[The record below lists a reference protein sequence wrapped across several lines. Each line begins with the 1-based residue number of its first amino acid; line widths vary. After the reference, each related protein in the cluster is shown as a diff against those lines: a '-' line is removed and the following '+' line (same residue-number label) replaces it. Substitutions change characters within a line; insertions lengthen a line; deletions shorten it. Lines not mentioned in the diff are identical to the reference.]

1 MHSVTVLAQVPTSMI
16 FGPFS
21 SGTILA
27 AFLAGA
33 CFRWPSILPAAH
45 LVLPDPVAR
54 ETAPAVLEEPEAAAA
69 PPCTCV
75 CDCRSRLEGSD
86 PTAGPA
92 PCTIDVALRAS
103 AELRLSLAG
112 VTIAVLA
119 FTCGCCCR
127 RGPSRERRPTTAL
140 ARLEGYRA

>member
-1 MHSVTVLAQVPTSMI
+1 MI

-21 SGTILA
+21 SSTILA

-33 CFRWPSILPAAH
+33 CLRWPNITPVAH
-45 LVLPDPVAR
+45 LVSPDQVAR

-75 CDCRSRLEGSD
+75 CECRSRPESPD
-86 PTAGPA
+86 PAAGPA
-92 PCTIDVALRAS
+92 PCTFDVAVRGS
-103 AELRLSLAG
+103 AELRLGLAG
-112 VTIAVLA
+112 VALAVLA
-119 FTCGCCCR
+119 FTVGYCCR
-127 RGPSRERRPTTAL
+127 RSPSRERRPTTAL